1 MTDLS
6 LCIYKLLLLS
16 LPLPVSLRS
25 HLLITVYMPDLVKPR
40 DTRYYHNPK
49 KDYKINRKDRMREKC
64 QNKSLKLLTI
74 IHKTD

>member
-6 LCIYKLLLLS
+6 LYVYKLLLLS

-25 HLLITVYMPDLVKPR
+25 HLLITVYMPDLVKSW
-40 DTRYYHNPK
+40 DIRYYHNAK
-49 KDYKINRKDRMREKC
+49 KDYKINRKDRMHEKR

-74 IHKTD
+74 IRKTD